1 VTSTVEADN
10 GEVRLDGERHM
21 KSVLSPVLTV
31 ICYVIGTVCVLCFAA
46 YWYYT
51 IREDPDPV
59 PLYTLYE
66 YWPWF
71 VLGLVGLVSV
81 GIPPGLWFYSAIRSR
96 RS

>member
-1 VTSTVEADN
+1 MN
-10 GEVRLDGERHM
+10 RL
-21 KSVLSPVLTV
+21 LSPAVTV
-31 ICYVIGTVCVLCFAA
+31 TCYVIGTACVLYAAA

-51 IREDPDPV
+51 IPEDPGPV
-59 PLYTLYE
+59 LLYTLYK

-81 GIPPGLWFYSAIRSR
+81 GIPPVLWFYSAIRSR

>member
-1 VTSTVEADN
+1 MV
-10 GEVRLDGERHM
+10 HM
-21 KSVLSPVLTV
+21 NSVLSPVLTV
-31 ICYVIGTVCVLCFAA
+31 ICYVIGTVCVFCFAA

-59 PLYTLYE
+59 PLYTLYK

-81 GIPPGLWFYSAIRSR
+81 GIPPVFWFYSAIRSR